1 MVQEGA
7 AAAAAA
13 SGPQAAGA
21 AKKKKNKSKNKK
33 KAASTVQATTPTAST
48 APQPQSSSCVGA
60 NVSADRSRSSSDEVK
75 SRVPPAVPE
84 PVVNRALPVVAAAK
98 SPSGDLIHNLAKEF
112 AENYAVYSHW
122 AETKD
127 AEKLYYQ
134 QLSKKKVRESSTNI
148 LSCYSPAGLRFTN
161 LKTVLSVFD

>member
-33 KAASTVQATTPTAST
+33 KTASTVQATTPTG
-48 APQPQSSSCVGA
+48 PQQSSSAAVAA
-60 NVSADRSRSSSDEVK
+60 NVSDDRSRSSSDDAKAVK
-75 SRVPPAVPE
+75 LPQVATTTAEPA
-84 PVVNRALPVVAAAK
+84 VNRALPVAA
-98 SPSGDLIHNLAKEF
+98 SSQSGDLIQNLAKEF

-127 AEKLYYQ
+127 AEKLYHQ
-134 QLSKKKVRESSTNI
+134 QLAKHKV
-148 LSCYSPAGLRFTN
+148 
-161 LKTVLSVFD
+161 

>member
-7 AAAAAA
+7 AAPAA

-33 KAASTVQATTPTAST
+33 KTASTVQATTPTG
-48 APQPQSSSCVGA
+48 PQQSSSAVVA
-60 NVSADRSRSSSDEVK
+60 NVSDDRSGSSSDYAKAVK
-75 SRVPPAVPE
+75 LPQVATTAAE
-84 PVVNRALPVVAAAK
+84 PVVNRALPVGA
-98 SPSGDLIHNLAKEF
+98 SSQSGDLIQNLAKEF

-127 AEKLYYQ
+127 AEELYPQ
-134 QLSKKKVRESSTNI
+134 QFAKHKV
-148 LSCYSPAGLRFTN
+148 
-161 LKTVLSVFD
+161 

>member
-7 AAAAAA
+7 AAVA

-33 KAASTVQATTPTAST
+33 KTAATTAQATTPTTGT
-48 APQPQSSSCVGA
+48 APQQQPSSSAVA
-60 NVSADRSRSSSDEVK
+60 ASVSDHRSRSSSDDAKAEK
-75 SRVPPAVPE
+75 SPQVAE
-84 PVVNRALPVVAAAK
+84 PVVNRALPVAAQN
-98 SPSGDLIHNLAKEF
+98 PNVDLIENLAKEF

-127 AEKLYYQ
+127 AEKLYHQ
-134 QLSKKKVRESSTNI
+134 QLAKHKV
-148 LSCYSPAGLRFTN
+148 
-161 LKTVLSVFD
+161 

>member
-7 AAAAAA
+7 AAPAA

-33 KAASTVQATTPTAST
+33 KTASTVQATTPTG
-48 APQPQSSSCVGA
+48 PQQSSSAVA
-60 NVSADRSRSSSDEVK
+60 SNISDDRSRSSSDDAKAVK
-75 SRVPPAVPE
+75 LPQVAMTAAE
-84 PVVNRALPVVAAAK
+84 PVVNRALPIAA
-98 SPSGDLIHNLAKEF
+98 SSQSGDLIQNLAKEF

-127 AEKLYYQ
+127 AEKLYHQ
-134 QLSKKKVRESSTNI
+134 QLAKHKV
-148 LSCYSPAGLRFTN
+148 
-161 LKTVLSVFD
+161 